1 MVSRQTVPGHVAEGQ
16 RLPGEEH
23 IHGDDGAKPTR
34 LSVSLIH
41 SDVEC
46 LITQVKCEC
55 ASAR

>member
-46 LITQVKCEC
+46 LLT
-55 ASAR
+55 